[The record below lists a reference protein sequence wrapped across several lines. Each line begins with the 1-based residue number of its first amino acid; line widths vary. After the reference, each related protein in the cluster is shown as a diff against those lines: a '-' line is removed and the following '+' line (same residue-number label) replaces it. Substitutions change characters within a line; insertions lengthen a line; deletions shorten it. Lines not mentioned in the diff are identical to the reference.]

1 MQQERRNRLENLS
14 LVGKS
19 VPLIDSVEKVT
30 GEGLYG
36 VDVKLPGMLY
46 AKVLRSPY
54 PHAKIIRMDT
64 SEAERLPGVYAV
76 VTAKDMPDRRVG
88 LSLKDE
94 FLLAKDKVRFA
105 GEAVAGVAAVDL
117 ETAEQALQSIRVE
130 YQELQP
136 VFDPLEALRDR
147 APIVHEDLGRYE
159 QSSYQ
164 IRFMR
169 PIGGT
174 NIASHIKVR
183 TGDVAKA
190 FRDADVVLEDSFR
203 CHRIH
208 HCYME
213 PHAVL
218 ADYRRDKITV
228 WTNGQRPFDICVYVA
243 DLFNLP
249 VSKVRII
256 NTKIGG
262 GFGGKIT
269 ARLEPIA
276 IALSRKSRKPVKLVL
291 TRQEEFTGFGGQH
304 SAVVKIKS
312 GATRDGKLTAL
323 ELETVWDAGAYADGG
338 ISVASMAGAAGAPG
352 PYRVP
357 NLKID
362 SYLVYT
368 NTANPSALRGMGMQQ
383 IAWAVE
389 SQMDMMAEKL
399 GIDPVEFRL
408 MNAFEEGDRSAT
420 GEVLDSVSVRE
431 CITKVAEA
439 LEWGKGPEVPNRGKA
454 ICAWHKFS
462 APGTT
467 SSAVVKINGDGSV
480 NLLTGASE
488 IGQGSNTVLA
498 QLVAEE
504 LGIRLD
510 DVSVTSGDT
519 DATPFDHGSFSSRI
533 THHTG
538 NAVKFAAEDAK
549 RQMLDVAVQMLQPM
563 EITPQALEMKD
574 RRVYVR
580 SNPEVGFSFAE
591 VALASRVRYGTPI
604 LGKGSFRGRGS
615 HLLDPET
622 GQSDKPAASE
632 WVYMAQGAEVEVDR
646 ETGEIKILKLVGA
659 YDCGKAINPAS
670 VRGQLLGGMMMGV
683 GLSLFEEMVFEAGR
697 MVIPSFM
704 DYLIPTAQEAPPME
718 AIIVERPH
726 PAGPHGAKGIGEA
739 SIILIA
745 PAIGNALHAATGV
758 RIRDLPLLP
767 AKVLNALEEAR
778 AESP

>member
-1 MQQERRNRLENLS
+1 MENFS
-14 LVGKS
+14 VVGKS
-19 VPLIDSVEKVT
+19 VPLTDGVEKVT
-30 GEGLYG
+30 GEGIYG
-36 VDVKLPGMLY
+36 VDVKLPGMVH
-46 AKVLRSPY
+46 ARILRSPY
-54 PHAKIIRMDT
+54 PHAKIISMET
-64 SEAERLPGVYAV
+64 SEAESLPGVYAV

-94 FLLAKDKVRFA
+94 FILARDKVRYA
-105 GEAVAGVAAVDL
+105 GEAIAAVAAVDL
-117 ETAEQALQSIRVE
+117 ETADEALRTIRVE
-130 YQELQP
+130 YEELEP
-136 VFDPLEALRDR
+136 VLDPLEALRED
-147 APIVHEDLGRYE
+147 APKVHEDLGRYE

-169 PIGGT
+169 PVEGT

-183 TGDVAKA
+183 TGDIARGFQEAAVI
-190 FRDADVVLEDSFR
+190 LENTFR

-218 ADYRRDKITV
+218 ADYKKNKITV

-243 DLFNLP
+243 DLFKVP
-249 VSKVRII
+249 VSKVRVI

-276 IALSRKSRKPVKLVL
+276 IALSRKSKKPVKLVL
-291 TRQEEFTGFGGQH
+291 TRQEEFAGFGGQH

-323 ELETVWDAGAYADGG
+323 EMETVWDAGAYADGG
-338 ISVASMAGAAGAPG
+338 ISVASMAGAAGASG
-352 PYRVP
+352 PYRIP

-368 NTANPSALRGMGMQQ
+368 NKANSTALRGMGMQQ

-399 GIDPVEFRL
+399 GTDPVEFRL
-408 MNAFEEGDRSAT
+408 KNAFEEGDRSAT
-420 GEVLDSVSVRE
+420 GEVLDSVSVKE

-439 LEWGKGPEVPNRGKA
+439 LEWGKGPNVPNRGKA

-467 SSAVVKINGDGSV
+467 SSAVVKVNGDGSV
-480 NLLTGASE
+480 TLLTGASE

-498 QLVAEE
+498 QIAAEE
-504 LGIRLD
+504 LGIGLE

-519 DATPFDHGSFSSRI
+519 DATPFDHGSFSSRV

-538 NAVKFAAEDAK
+538 NAVRLAAEDAK
-549 RQMLDVAVQMLQPM
+549 RQILEVAVQMLQPM
-563 EITPQALEMKD
+563 EITTQALALKD
-574 RRVYVR
+574 RRVFVK
-580 SNPEVGFSFAE
+580 SNPEVGLPFAQ
-591 VALASRVRYGTPI
+591 VALSSRVRYGTPI

-622 GQSDKPAASE
+622 GQSDEPAASE
-632 WVYMAQGAEVEVDR
+632 WVYMAQGAEVEVDS

-659 YDCGKAINPAS
+659 YDCGKAINPLS

-683 GLSLFEEMVFEAGR
+683 GLSLFEEMVYEDGR
-697 MVIPSFM
+697 MINPNFM
-704 DYLIPTAQEAPPME
+704 DYMIPTAQEAPEME
-718 AIIVERPH
+718 AIIVEKPH
-726 PAGPHGAKGIGEA
+726 PAGPYGAKGIGEA
-739 SIILIA
+739 SIVLIA

-758 RIRDLPLLP
+758 RIKDLPLLP
-767 AKVLNALEEAR
+767 QKVLSALERAR
-778 AESP
+778 TKAG